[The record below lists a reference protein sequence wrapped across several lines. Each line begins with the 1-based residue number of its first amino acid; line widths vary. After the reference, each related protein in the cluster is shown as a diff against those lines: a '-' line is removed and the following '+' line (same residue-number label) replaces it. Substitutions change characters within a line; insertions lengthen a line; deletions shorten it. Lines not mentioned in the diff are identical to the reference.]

1 MEAGGAVEERAN
13 GKPPAE
19 GPRGA
24 LVQVRFSSRKTA
36 SSAGDAFLISMK
48 AEAPETKKKK
58 HPRVGILD
66 SYVDGALL
74 WTRPACVPDCVC

>member
-1 MEAGGAVEERAN
+1 MAFREWRRAERWRNAQTES
-13 GKPPAE
+13 PPRKD
-19 GPRGA
+19 PRGA

-58 HPRVGILD
+58 HPR
-66 SYVDGALL
+66 
-74 WTRPACVPDCVC
+74 